1 MSKNRPLIRK
11 RMGLRE
17 IARELNKKGVP
28 TTRGGKWYAGTIKYI
43 LENPLYKG
51 IAHYKENNVK
61 NKDLA
66 LF

>member
-1 MSKNRPLIRK
+1 MKCRK
-11 RMGLRE
+11 
-17 IARELNKKGVP
+17 NKKYLLILFP
-28 TTRGGKWYAGTIKYI
+28 GGKWYTGTIKYI
-43 LENPLYKG
+43 LEDPLYKG

>member
-1 MSKNRPLIRK
+1 
-11 RMGLRE
+11 MGLRE

-51 IAHYKENNVK
+51 TAHYKDNKVK
-61 NKDLA
+61 NKELA
-66 LF
+66 LI

>member
-1 MSKNRPLIRK
+1 M
-11 RMGLRE
+11 
-17 IARELNKKGVP
+17 KKAYLLQGVANGMLGP
-28 TTRGGKWYAGTIKYI
+28 FKYI

-51 IAHYKENNVK
+51 ITYYKENNVK